1 MQYEM
6 QLFEYEEETQFRV
19 IDRDGEPWFV
29 ISEVCR
35 ELEVNNVSDAAAR
48 LDDDEK
54 DNIDII
60 DAIGRSRKTLI
71 INESGL
77 YSLIR
82 QRAKDGYI
90 NATAMCKAAERR
102 WSHYAENAS
111 TKSFVK
117 VLASKTGIPAS
128 TLIQSLTGGD
138 VRLQGTW
145 VHPQVAIH
153 YKAAYMRSAGR
164 PHQVR
169 YRLPAGVYVCHVS
182 LPLQHQPRSIGFH
195 RAGRVVPSPL
205 RIPARKM
212 QTPRTEPTQS
222 WSWR

>member
-102 WSHYAENAS
+102 WSHYAENAR

-153 YKAAYMRSAGR
+153 YKAAYMRSAGFIMA
-164 PHQVR
+164 QTK
-169 YRLPAGVYVCHVS
+169 
-182 LPLQHQPRSIGFH
+182 
-195 RAGRVVPSPL
+195 RASKHKAPGSG
-205 RIPARKM
+205 
-212 QTPRTEPTQS
+212 
-222 WSWR
+222 